1 MCILS
6 AGSRELTGDYSVV
19 TNGYIL
25 LAEGT
30 TEGQLPVTI
39 LADSVPELDEK
50 FMMMLTRVDVTEFP
64 IPWWATECYTMEGGH
79 MVQLMKTVINSNA
92 TIQIL
97 ENDNLISAGKGS
109 VYVYNLQGESE
120 KTIQLEALSDNI
132 PEVNEEYQL
141 HLVNMRT
148 TGVGTSGA
156 ASLDPILRTASVTI
170 QGSNNPHGVLQF
182 SSNSLNVRVS
192 EASNTVRIQLDRK
205 FGAIGA
211 IRVEYE
217 ITNGS
222 VSLPTSELVYATP
235 NTDFVAEKKFIDFA
249 NGVSSAAINVTI
261 MDDET
266 PEVDEVFVVRLL
278 SVVLINQQSSGEP
291 PVLGSSGIVSQ
302 GSSGIVSQVIV
313 NANDGTKGVV
323 IFKQDSATTRTS
335 AWCL

>member
-50 FMMMLTRVDVTEFP
+50 FMVMLTRVDVTEFP

-148 TGVGTSGA
+148 TALFTSSTSGQQQQSPRGA
-156 ASLDPILRTASVTI
+156 P
-170 QGSNNPHGVLQF
+170 
-182 SSNSLNVRVS
+182 
-192 EASNTVRIQLDRK
+192 ASNTVRIQLDRK
-205 FGAIGA
+205 FGAIGKA
-211 IRVEYE
+211 LWVIDVVE
-217 ITNGS
+217 
-222 VSLPTSELVYATP
+222 
-235 NTDFVAEKKFIDFA
+235 
-249 NGVSSAAINVTI
+249 VT
-261 MDDET
+261 T
-266 PEVDEVFVVRLL
+266 Y
-278 SVVLINQQSSGEP
+278 
-291 PVLGSSGIVSQ
+291 
-302 GSSGIVSQVIV
+302 
-313 NANDGTKGVV
+313 
-323 IFKQDSATTRTS
+323 
-335 AWCL
+335 